1 MSQGETKFKFMIFL
15 RQGHNTI
22 TVNQAIKEERI
33 INALLVW
40 SKNKKKYNTTDLKYW

>member
-1 MSQGETKFKFMIFL
+1 MFCPITLSAHVQMSQGETKFKFMIFL

-33 INALLVW
+33 INALLV
-40 SKNKKKYNTTDLKYW
+40 